1 MSYDTNFEAEERRIY
16 RDLSNEEAEQA
27 LLGALMTNNSA
38 MAKVCTILTAE
49 DFYDLAHGKIYAA
62 IARKIGEGEQANPVT
77 LSAEF
82 RDDPDFSQIGGGAA
96 YLVEL
101 FANMVTVVN
110 AKGYAEIIADLSRRR
125 RVVAAG
131 FDQIA
136 AAADH
141 GKPVVE
147 TVGASIASMERLAQS
162 RKART
167 GDAVLE
173 EMLEAWRKEPVLY
186 STGFPTID
194 AALGGGLIPGEVLGL
209 LAHDK
214 AGKTM
219 LAASMSHA
227 LNAAG
232 IWHAYAALEMGGQQ
246 IERRHI
252 ARDLGIATTK
262 LRGRIDS
269 DIVGAVGRY
278 RVERRSH
285 TVYLD
290 LPGATVDELRAEIV
304 AAKAQRKITGVVID
318 YWQLISGGSDR
329 ETQEA
334 HLSRVANWIS
344 TLAKRLDLWV
354 ILLAQM
360 NDDGTA
366 PAYSKRGLN
375 RAVDHLLVLHR
386 EDESEWAWL
395 QLKRSRHMPA
405 LDIGGPKDPVLRMCF
420 PGPYYRDWGA
430 ACADTPTAQA
440 QLDMA
445 EG

>member
-1 MSYDTNFEAEERRIY
+1 MYSQEFEAEERKIY
-16 RDLSNEEAEQA
+16 RDMSNDDAEQA
-27 LLGALMTNNSA
+27 LLGALMVNNSA
-38 MAKVCTILTAE
+38 FSKVFPILAAD
-49 DFYDLAHGKIYAA
+49 DFYDTTHGRIFAA
-62 IARKIGEGEQANPVT
+62 IARKIDAGEQANPVT
-77 LSAEF
+77 LLAEF
-82 RDDPDFSQIGGGAA
+82 RDDPALAQIGGGAS
-96 YLVEL
+96 YLAEL
-101 FANMVTVVN
+101 VANIVTVVN
-110 AKGYAEIIADLSRRR
+110 AKDYAEIIATLARRR

-131 FDQIA
+131 YDQIA
-136 AAADH
+136 AAIDQSV
-141 GKPVVE
+141 PIVE
-147 TVGASIASMERLAQS
+147 TVGASMAALERFSVS
-162 RKART
+162 RRAHT
-167 GDAVLE
+167 GDAVLDD
-173 EMLEAWRKEPVLY
+173 MLAAWSRDPVIY
-186 STGFPTID
+186 STGFPSID

-219 LAASMSHA
+219 LAASISHA

-252 ARDLGIATTK
+252 ARDLGIATTR
-262 LRGRIDS
+262 LRGRIPPDV
-269 DIVGAVGRY
+269 IAAIGRY
-278 RVERRSH
+278 RVSRQSR
-285 TVYLD
+285 TLYLD
-290 LPGATVDELRAEIV
+290 LPGATVEELRAEIV
-304 AAKAQRKITGVVID
+304 AAKAQRKISGVVID

-344 TLAKRLDLWV
+344 TLAKRLGLWV
-354 ILLAQM
+354 ILLAQF

-395 QLKRSRHMPA
+395 QLKRSRHMPV
-405 LDIGGPKDPVLRMCF
+405 LDIGGPNTPSLRMCF
-420 PGPYYRDWGA
+420 PGPYFEDWA
-430 ACADTPTAQA
+430 ARGTDPTAAQA
-440 QLDMA
+440 QHEMA